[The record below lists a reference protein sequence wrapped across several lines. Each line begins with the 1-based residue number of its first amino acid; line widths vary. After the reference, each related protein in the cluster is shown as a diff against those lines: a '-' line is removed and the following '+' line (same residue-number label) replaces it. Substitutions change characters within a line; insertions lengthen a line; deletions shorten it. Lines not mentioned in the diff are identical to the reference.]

1 MTDVGFYHL
10 TRLRLDQ
17 ALPRLLERA
26 LAAGHRAVV
35 LAGSTERV
43 EALNAQ
49 LWTYEERSWL
59 PHGTAREGCAEDQPI
74 WLSDREENPNGADL
88 LFLVDGVAP
97 EYLASF
103 ARAFDLFDGAD
114 EEAVAAARR
123 RWTAWRAA
131 GHALAYWRQNE
142 RGGWEKQA

>member
-1 MTDVGFYHL
+1 VTEIGFYHL
-10 TRLRLDQ
+10 TRLSLEQ

-26 LAAGHRAVV
+26 MSAGHRAVV

-49 LWTYEERSWL
+49 LWTYAERGWL
-59 PHGTAREGCAEDQPI
+59 PHGAAPDGFAEDQPI
-74 WLSDREENPNGADL
+74 WLAAREENPNLADL
-88 LFLVDGVAP
+88 LFMLDGVEPAF
-97 EYLASF
+97 LGGF

-123 RWTAWRAA
+123 RWVAWKAA
-131 GHALAYWRQNE
+131 GHTLAYWRQTD
-142 RGGWEKQA
+142 RGGWEQT